1 LQLNTKNVFLQ
12 KNPKKTADTKQL
24 YVVIKLDR
32 LDKDIFNGGNYNQYT
47 YYVIYIA
54 VFLNSVTTITQVQ
67 FFLFYIKGGGGTAK
81 FMMKHSKSMRKYNR
95 PVVHS

>member
-67 FFLFYIKGGGGTAK
+67 FFLFYIKGGGVQQ
-81 FMMKHSKSMRKYNR
+81 NL
-95 PVVHS
+95 

>member
-1 LQLNTKNVFLQ
+1 MFFSK
-12 KNPKKTADTKQL
+12 KKTADTKQL

-32 LDKDIFNGGNYNQYT
+32 LDKDIFNGGNYNQYK

-67 FFLFYIKGGGGTAK
+67 FFLFLHKRGGTAK
-81 FMMKHSKSMRKYNR
+81 FMMKHSK
-95 PVVHS
+95 

>member
-1 LQLNTKNVFLQ
+1 MQLNTKNVFLQ

-67 FFLFYIKGGGGTAK
+67 FFLFYIKGGGY
-81 FMMKHSKSMRKYNR
+81 SKIYDETFKINEKIQ
-95 PVVHS
+95 

>member
-1 LQLNTKNVFLQ
+1 MQLNTKNVFLQ
-12 KNPKKTADTKQL
+12 KKPQKTADTKQL

-67 FFLFYIKGGGGTAK
+67 FFLFYIKGGY
-81 FMMKHSKSMRKYNR
+81 SKIYDETFKINEKIQ
-95 PVVHS
+95 